1 MRAKNLLIFLVLPLC
16 SWGQDDAHGNR
27 HPLFQSD
34 EILKAV
40 LTAPIAQTYAGSKA
54 FFAAYRSDPI
64 IFYDDDPVSSVAV
77 KRRIG
82 RDGDID
88 TALVVNGKG
97 DGSLVH
103 DFVTMSLAAVI
114 PALLAEKLERAFVI
128 GWGTGISAG
137 ELAGLESTRE
147 VVVAEISP
155 AVVRAAPFFA
165 GGNRDA
171 ANSPKVR
178 IVIGDAYRTLLRS
191 HGPFDVIVSEPS
203 NPWVLGVEMLY
214 SREFLEAARDRL
226 TPGGVH
232 LQWMHLYEIDDET
245 QLRVYNASILGYM
258 FRTQELPAAFAR
270 AQLQRLDENNAI
282 RHKNCAVLTEVL
294 SEYEWV
300 TTPYVPEDRTHVWWM
315 YIVRFDPKKA
325 GVDLSPL
332 EFRTALEKALH
343 VEGVAVGQWQ
353 IMPVPAQDLFQT
365 KLGHGKGF
373 PWKNNPLYDK
383 EVTYRGE
390 DYPVATA
397 LCEDYTAIIGTN
409 PPNGGELMEMY
420 AEAFRKVLGDL
431 DAVVKHKDDDIV
443 AHFSGD
449 VFMAA

>member
-1 MRAKNLLIFLVLPLC
+1 MKKLAIDGGERAVPEGAIKPWPPIDGRDRDAVLRVFDNQIVCGGGAPETVALQREWAEYVGRKHCLATNSGTAALHMSLSAAQVGLGDEVIVPAYTFLASASCILHANAIPIFVDIDERTFNIDVTKIEEKITERTKAIIPVHLHGLPADIDEIMAIAKKHNLIVIEDACQAHGAEYKGKKVGSFGEFGAFSLNSSKNLC
-16 SWGQDDAHGNR
+16 GG
-27 HPLFQSD
+27 
-34 EILKAV
+34 E
-40 LTAPIAQTYAGSKA
+40 GG
-54 FFAAYRSDPI
+54 FFVT
-64 IFYDDDPVSSVAV
+64 DDDTYLM
-77 KRRIG
+77 R
-82 RDGDID
+82 GDM
-88 TALVVNGKG
+88 LRMFG
-97 DGSLVH
+97 D
-103 DFVTMSLAAVI
+103 
-114 PALLAEKLERAFVI
+114 
-128 GWGTGISAG
+128 
-137 ELAGLESTRE
+137 
-147 VVVAEISP
+147 
-155 AVVRAAPFFA
+155 
-165 GGNRDA
+165 
-171 ANSPKVR
+171 
-178 IVIGDAYRTLLRS
+178 
-191 HGPFDVIVSEPS
+191 
-203 NPWVLGVEMLY
+203 
-214 SREFLEAARDRL
+214 
-226 TPGGVH
+226 
-232 LQWMHLYEIDDET
+232 EIDDET
-245 QLRVYNASILGYM
+245 QLRVYNAAILGYM

-282 RHKNCAVLTEVL
+282 RHKNCTMLTEVL
-294 SEYEWV
+294 SDYEWV
-300 TTPYVPEDRTHVWWM
+300 TTPYVPPDRTHVWWM

-420 AEAFRKVLGDL
+420 AEAFRKVFRDL
-431 DAVVKHKDDDIV
+431 DAVVRHKDDDIV